1 MTLTPSDAHRIG
13 LEAAALGAKATP
25 GPWCI
30 DSVGEKQNEYVV
42 GVAFAATDEDCE
54 SPLSGWLPPLA
65 EDESEHPYCDEKVC
79 ELDNAANAD
88 LIAHAGTHYASLG
101 SWAAR
106 WAKVVEAAE
115 AWLTARTALE
125 AADRANSYKDEI
137 EVFECAEKT
146 LADEVGKARN
156 QSK

>member
-13 LEAAALGAKATP
+13 LEAEALGARATP
-25 GPWCI
+25 GPFRGDRFDGTVKYAILAFI
-30 DSVGEKQNEYVV
+30 DPSKTEYTPAHQDETITVLEV
-42 GVAFAATDEDCE
+42 DHKNGTSGFRTDNK
-54 SPLSGWLPPLA
+54 
-65 EDESEHPYCDEKVC
+65 DE
-79 ELDNAANAD
+79 ELV
-88 LIAHAGTHYASLG
+88 IHALNNYASLG

-125 AADRANSYKDEI
+125 AADRARSYRDEI

-146 LADEVGKARN
+146 LADEVRKARGM
-156 QSK
+156 

>member
-13 LEAAALGAKATP
+13 LEAEALGAKATP
-25 GPWCI
+25 ASEQTPRVTLCERTDAVSTCIEYRGPHGKFQI
-30 DSVGEKQNEYVV
+30 GE
-42 GVAFAATDEDCE
+42 FDRDED
-54 SPLSGWLPPLA
+54 
-65 EDESEHPYCDEKVC
+65 
-79 ELDNAANAD
+79 AA
-88 LIAHAGTHYASLG
+88 LYFHAIQHYASLG